1 MERVLEFSGK
11 WRDYQ
16 KRILDNLE
24 YHLAD
29 NKIHV
34 VAAPGAGKTTLGIE
48 IIARLNK
55 PTIILAPTITIRNQ
69 WRQRI
74 IDAFLKD
81 KNADIIS
88 LDIREPKFIT
98 VITYQALLAAFCGS
112 DKTSDKTEEAIE
124 EEILNFQNE
133 EFLAEEEDSENRFK
147 RLNKDK
153 ADEVIEII
161 KRAKVD
167 VLCFDEA
174 HHLRNE
180 WWKAL
185 MYLIDNLKPK
195 QTLALTAT
203 PPYDADGIEWERYSE
218 LCGSMDEVIS
228 IPELVKNGDLCPH
241 QDFIHFSLLRESE
254 SEEIDKNLQKVN
266 NFLKSILL
274 NQELIRVMQDFLE
287 REDVETM
294 FEEPKVYVSIASF
307 LRAAGAKIPQNFLIA
322 FDCGEN
328 DIPKFNDDE
337 QKRFLS
343 FILFKDNKKLA
354 DNKELFES
362 LYNSAKSAGVAYNKS
377 IFLTDSPKIRKQIA
391 NSVGKLD
398 SIKEIVEL
406 ETNAL
411 QDSLRMVIL
420 ADYIKYDDID
430 CSTLGVMP
438 IWQMLKNRQDI
449 SLCVLTGS
457 IILIPS
463 KISEQFKERVQVQK
477 LDDCISASPFN
488 RDENYLKITPKSTKH
503 SAVVELITQMFNDG
517 LLTVMVGTQAL
528 LGEGWDAPSIN
539 SLILSSTVS
548 SYMLSNQMRGRA
560 IRIDKRCPDKISN
573 IWHLASVKILKP
585 MEIIKQEFLNESDDE
600 IEPSIQLSDYMQLEQ
615 RFKGYEAPQVEEP
628 YYIQNGIERILPDEF
643 NYKIQHNCAGLKEN
657 DFIEINSVMIERALN
672 RDMTKNLWEWGLV
685 KESARDEQ
693 SLRTGVSTTAKM
705 KNFYYR
711 GGYYHI
717 LFKWLTT
724 FGIAVFF
731 MLKSGEVTGALF
743 AILFFLILMIKP
755 TYRHLRCSSP
765 EKIMRQIGIVI
776 LETLYYM
783 GEIKT
788 NLKSVNI
795 QCKENLM
802 DRSIFFSVS
811 NLPPEENNV
820 IIKSIMEFLNPIE
833 NPRYLLVRKG
843 EQNKIQ
849 TTDYHAIPAII
860 GQNKENIKTFML
872 LWKKYIGECEVIYT
886 RSVEGRK
893 KLLKARKEAF
903 SSLTADEKTKKLSRF
918 E

>member
-1 MERVLEFSGK
+1 MKQVLEFSGK

-34 VAAPGAGKTTLGIE
+34 VAAPGAGKTILGIE

-81 KNADIIS
+81 KNEDIIS
-88 LDIREPKFIT
+88 LDIREPEFIT
-98 VITYQALLAAFCGS
+98 VITYQALLAAFCGN
-112 DKTSDKTEEAIE
+112 DKTSEETEEDIE
-124 EEILNFQNE
+124 EEILSLQDE
-133 EFLAEEEDSENRFK
+133 EFLAEEEGSENKFK

-153 ADEVIEII
+153 ADEVIKIV
-161 KRAKVD
+161 KRAQID

-203 PPYDADGIEWERYSE
+203 PPYDADGIEWERYSA

-241 QDFIHFSLLRESE
+241 QDFIHFSLLRENE
-254 SEEIDKNLQKVN
+254 TEEINKNIQKIN
-266 NFLKSILL
+266 NFLKSILS
-274 NQELIRVMQDFLE
+274 NQELITVMQDFLE
-287 REDVETM
+287 RENVETM

-307 LRAAGAKIPQNFLIA
+307 LHAAGAKVPQNFLIA
-322 FDCGEN
+322 FDCETN
-328 DIPKFNDDE
+328 DIPKFNDE
-337 QKRFLS
+337 EKKQFLS

-354 DNKELFES
+354 DNKELFDS

-398 SIKEIVEL
+398 SIKDIVEL
-406 ETNAL
+406 ETKAL

-420 ADYIKYDDID
+420 SDYIKHDDTD
-430 CSTLGVMP
+430 CSALGVMP
-438 IWQMLKNRQDI
+438 IWQMLKSRQDI

-463 KISEQFKERVQVQK
+463 NISEQFKERLKAQN
-477 LDDCISASPFN
+477 LDGCVSVSSFD
-488 RDENYLKITPKSTKH
+488 RDENYLKITPKSAKH

-517 LLTVMVGTQAL
+517 LLTVIIGTQAL

-560 IRIDKRCPDKISN
+560 IRIDKKCPDKISN

-585 MEIIKQEFLNESDDE
+585 MEIVKQEILNKSDDE
-600 IEPSIQLSDYMQLEQ
+600 IEPAIQISDYLQLEQ
-615 RFKGYEAPQVEEP
+615 RFKGYEAPSVMEP

-643 NYKIQHNCAGLKEN
+643 NYKIQHNCVGLKEN

-693 SLRTGVSTTAKM
+693 SLRTGVSTSVKM

-755 TYRHLRCSSP
+755 TYRHLMCSSP

-811 NLPPEENNV
+811 NLPPEENN
-820 IIKSIMEFLNPIE
+820 ILIKSIMEFLNPIE
-833 NPRYLLVRKG
+833 NPRYLFVRKG
-843 EQNKIQ
+843 EQNKLQ
-849 TTDYHAIPAII
+849 TTDYHAIPSII
-860 GQNKENIKTFML
+860 GQNKENIKIFMH

-886 RSVEGRK
+886 RSVEDRK